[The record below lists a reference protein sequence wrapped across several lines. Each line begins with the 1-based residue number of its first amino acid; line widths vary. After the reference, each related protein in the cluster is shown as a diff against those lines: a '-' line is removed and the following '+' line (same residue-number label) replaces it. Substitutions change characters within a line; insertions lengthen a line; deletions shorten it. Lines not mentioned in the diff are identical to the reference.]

1 VRAVRRPDTLFDVE
15 PGDELVFQLFYRPED
30 DAESHAQDA
39 QYGGILELKTFGR
52 ALRWSAR
59 DLRNGILAHR

>member
-1 VRAVRRPDTLFDVE
+1 MRAVRRPDTLFDVE

-52 ALRWSAR
+52 APRWSAR